1 MPRVRHWA
9 LAKVACEKRRL
20 LLLERESRPF
30 ATGSTGRI
38 SIRAD
43 PPAFAGE

>member
-9 LAKVACEKRRL
+9 LAKVACEKGRL
-20 LLLERESRPF
+20 LLLERKPTV

-38 SIRAD
+38 LIRAD